1 MHRLNQVLCY
11 VEMWFIEKSTKQKN
25 PEKVFDKIQVYVRVS
40 IINLAVLFQNISTTS
55 KGLAMFAFKFMA
67 N

>member
-25 PEKVFDKIQVYVRVS
+25 PEKVFDKIQVCVRLS
-40 IINLAVLFQNISTTS
+40 IINLAVLFQKHFHDKQRIS
-55 KGLAMFAFKFMA
+55 
-67 N
+67 NVCI